1 MKRFLS
7 ILLTGA
13 LLASLLTGC
22 AAKDGASEKSNKN
35 TKNSN
40 EASNP
45 KEEKAEYT
53 MKETVL
59 ADNEFYTFTVK
70 GAEEHKDENGNGV
83 RLNVSITNKTEEA
96 LIFIISEFYINGYS
110 APFLDWD
117 PDSEYAYVN
126 PISKSMGMADEITG
140 VEVPGGETA
149 EIFCQNRLKDHVGKI
164 ADEMYFQLHA
174 DEKDYYESTLVTSLT
189 TSIAER
195 KMPSSIEFYTI
206 YPTGKNADSV
216 AYPEPEK
223 IKDEILIE
231 DNEYIKLIFQE
242 CKQQTDTSSIITYY
256 AENKSD
262 VTLSLNMTNIKINGK
277 DVNAGENM
285 YFFYNIY
292 SGKRE
297 LDTIYFGEY
306 TPGYTGEEIKELS
319 FTLTV
324 NDTESRSILYTAD
337 YSVTF

>member
-7 ILLTGA
+7 ILLAGA

-110 APFLDWD
+110 APFPDWD

-126 PISKSMGMADEITG
+126 PIYKSMGMADEITG

-174 DEKDYYESTLVTSLT
+174 DEKDYYEANLVTS
-189 TSIAER
+189 SAER

-285 YFFYNIY
+285 YFSHNIY

-306 TPGYTGEEIKELS
+306 TSGYTGEEIKELS

>member
-7 ILLTGA
+7 ILLAGA

-83 RLNVSITNKTEEA
+83 RLNVSITNKTEES
-96 LIFIISEFYINGYS
+96 LVFVITYPYINGYS
-110 APFLDWD
+110 APLPDWD

-126 PISKSMGMADEITG
+126 PIYKSMGIDDEITG

-149 EIFCQNRLKDHVGKI
+149 EIFCQNRLKDYVGKI
-164 ADEMYFQLHA
+164 ADEMYFQLYA
-174 DEKDYYESTLVTSLT
+174 DELDCYEANYVTS
-189 TSIAER
+189 SPER
-195 KMPSSIEFYTI
+195 KMPSFTEYYTL

-242 CKQQTDTSSIITYY
+242 RKQETDTSSIITYY

-262 VTLSLNMTNIKINGK
+262 VALSLSMTNIKINGK
-277 DVNAGENM
+277 DVNTGEKM
-285 YFFYNIY
+285 CFSDPFH

-297 LDTIYFGEY
+297 LDAIYFGEY
-306 TPGYTGEEIKELS
+306 TSGYTGEEIKELS
-319 FTLTV
+319 FTLIV
-324 NDTESRSILYTAD
+324 EDSDSRSILYTAD